1 MSEFASSSDFFSPL
15 NSPAIDAHRVLGS
28 NVSMSPVDFR
38 SDNTNTKAAQSV
50 ASKRSQ
56 RKPAT
61 STRSSA
67 RSVKQSPAMK
77 PQSRRRPPSVTS
89 LPADLLE
96 TLAKE
101 PNTGRGPK
109 PASGQSQVIASS
121 DSSISPEPLSEALMP
136 PPALPRSSGR
146 SPQIAAESNEPA
158 TPATLMRMPS
168 DQIRPHSGKNSSGMS
183 VGGESVMEDI
193 LLPDSAIPPAR
204 PVLQRIDSSG
214 TGHSDGQRTPIL
226 SAKSAKLSASSTP
239 RTSAAMTPHV
249 PSPDDPSRLKRSES
263 RTGVRGNKK
272 RQSTASA
279 TISPAL
285 RPKISPNI
293 TPLVP
298 ASGLSYQYSIFHQK
312 Y

>member
-1 MSEFASSSDFFSPL
+1 MPEFASPSDFFSPL
-15 NSPAIDAHRVLGS
+15 NSPAIDAQHVLSS

-38 SDNTNTKAAQSV
+38 SENANTKPAQSI

-56 RKPAT
+56 RRPAT
-61 STRSSA
+61 SARTSA

-101 PNTGRGPK
+101 SNTGCGPK
-109 PASGQSQVIASS
+109 PTSGQSRVVASS

-146 SPQIAAESNEPA
+146 SPQITAESNEPV

-168 DQIRPHSGKNSSGMS
+168 DQIRPHSGKNPSDIS
-183 VGGESVMEDI
+183 VGESVMEDI

-204 PVLQRIDSSG
+204 PALQRIDSSG
-214 TGHSDGQRTPIL
+214 TGHSDGQRTPIS
-226 SAKSAKLSASSTP
+226 SAKSAKLSSSSTP

-249 PSPDDPSRLKRSES
+249 LSPDDPNRLKRSES

-298 ASGLSYQYSIFHQK
+298 ASGLS
-312 Y
+312 